1 VTATAGVVSVDDLT
15 KAYRRAAVDVRVKR
29 RRPGD
34 ICSVC
39 IGGTFGK
46 RQPLL
51 FRISV
56 VSRGDNGAHAAS
68 LTASLSFDLITSVT
82 GDLHGVLREA
92 ARQGPLATDIRSVT
106 SEPFP
111 ATPSARYC
119 VLLFDMDGHYRR
131 LFARPISVLL
141 DAEVDG
147 RRLTRDETKAMIVNL
162 LVAGHDT
169 TGSQVRGTMLVA
181 RKASRNPSEFIMTGL
196 G

>member
-1 VTATAGVVSVDDLT
+1 MALIVQSETES
-15 KAYRRAAVDVRVKR
+15 
-29 RRPGD
+29 
-34 ICSVC
+34 
-39 IGGTFGK
+39 
-46 RQPLL
+46 
-51 FRISV
+51 
-56 VSRGDNGAHAAS
+56 H
-68 LTASLSFDLITSVT
+68 SFDLITSVT

-181 RKASRNPSEFIMTGL
+181 LQHRDQLIGIHHDRTRLSNAVAETKRLQPSIRAISRTTMESVDLQGITIPAESML
-196 G
+196 CQCAAA